1 MTMDAPRTT
10 FVPADHGKMCRGCNR
25 KTLLLHLE
33 RESNY
38 KIESRV
44 RIRCCERTTIIDILI
59 LRLAPTSEKRVSLR
73 SFGSKLDSM
82 IRLGVSTLLV
92 LALWAATAVT
102 SSAQTTAAL
111 PPQQPTQRLIL
122 KDGSF
127 QPVVKYEIQGD
138 RVHYFSAERYEW
150 EDIPSSLID
159 WEATKKYEA
168 DFSSGKLRV
177 HVETPEE
184 REEREKEE
192 ANSPEISPGLRL
204 PGTGGVFLLD
214 QFDGKPELSEIL
226 QNGSEMNQNA
236 NKKSVLRTAI
246 NPIGSSKHS
255 FELKGPHAN
264 IQSHVPSPVIYVD
277 IDEGALNDVPLMGR
291 FRIVRAEVKKDGR
304 VIGNL
309 KVTFTGKTSQESNFV
324 PANVEKVG
332 TGEWIKVTPAQDL
345 LPGEYAVVEM
355 LGPEEMNLY
364 VWDFGVNRQAPA
376 NPNIWRPAPVAT
388 STAPN

>member
-1 MTMDAPRTT
+1 M
-10 FVPADHGKMCRGCNR
+10 F
-25 KTLLLHLE
+25 
-33 RESNY
+33 
-38 KIESRV
+38 
-44 RIRCCERTTIIDILI
+44 
-59 LRLAPTSEKRVSLR
+59 RLAA
-73 SFGSKLDSM
+73 
-82 IRLGVSTLLV
+82 STILV
-92 LALWAATAVT
+92 FALWANLAVT
-102 SSAQTTAAL
+102 STAQTAL
-111 PPQQPTQRLIL
+111 TSPSQQPTKRLIL

-127 QPVVKYEIQGD
+127 QPVVKYDIQGE

-150 EDIPSSLID
+150 EDLPSSLID

-184 REEREKEE
+184 REEREREE

-214 QFDGKPELSEIL
+214 QFDGKAELAEIL
-226 QNGSEMNQNA
+226 QNGSELNQRA

-246 NPIGSSKHS
+246 NPIGPSKHS
-255 FELKGPHAN
+255 FELKGPHAK
-264 IQSHVPSPVIYVD
+264 IQSHIPSPVIYVD
-277 IDEGALNDVPLMGR
+277 IDEGALNDVPLTGR
-291 FRIVRAEVKKDGR
+291 FRIVRAEARKDDR

-309 KVTFTGKTSQESNFV
+309 KVTFKGKASQEGNFI

-332 TGEWIKVTPAQDL
+332 TGEWVKVMPAQDL
-345 LPGEYAVVEM
+345 PPGEYAVIEM

-376 NPNIWRPAPVAT
+376 NPNTWRPTPSASSPAT
-388 STAPN
+388 N